1 MQHSRSGAAARLAP
15 DSGAAPSARHLVE
28 RSGELKGEL
37 VAFAQSPR
45 FARRLAA
52 RLDDA
57 ADEYGLLDESAAV
70 AVIDRFALEHRL
82 ADGRSLI
89 EHFVAQRKPPLDE
102 DERAMVLGWC
112 DAVEAIFEVDRVDG
126 DCVVLHNLLDDLVY
140 RVYSNMGQRALRQ
153 LRRKMF
159 VIGRIVP
166 VHPATDAWLVSG
178 HLALYPKSAARQ
190 IAQVAAETL
199 AAQPQLLRRNREKLE
214 HAWQMQAEDRAAFIE
229 LAGDDLVILPPKDAQ
244 QLLREHHRRRQE
256 RARAVD
262 DGTAREDAATTGP
275 GLEELS
281 RLPQELR
288 DAETTGLL
296 YDKTEGLAYY
306 ADYGRLD
313 ALFADPSLTRDR
325 SYLTQLREY
334 LNDDSVHPVAICRLV
349 QRHPEGADTVF
360 RTLLRK
366 PSFSWE
372 RDGEPLLRRHKKAH
386 YGREP
391 LPSITVV
398 GDRLA
403 ELLRGKR

>member
-1 MQHSRSGAAARLAP
+1 MTP
-15 DSGAAPSARHLVE
+15 DSGAAPSVRHLVE
-28 RSGELKGEL
+28 RSGDLKGEL

-45 FARRLAA
+45 FARRLEAQ
-52 RLDDA
+52 LDDA
-57 ADEYGLLDESAAV
+57 ADDGGLLDESGVV

-89 EHFVAQRKPPLDE
+89 EHFVAQRKPPLE
-102 DERAMVLGWC
+102 KDERAMLLGWC
-112 DAVEAIFEVDRVDG
+112 DALEAVFEVDRVDG
-126 DCVVLHNLLDDLVY
+126 DCVVLRNLFDDLFY

-153 LRRKMF
+153 VRQKMF

-178 HLALYPKSAARQ
+178 HLVLYPKSAARQ
-190 IAQVAAETL
+190 IAQLAAETL
-199 AAQPQLLRRNREKLE
+199 AARPQLLRRNREKLE
-214 HAWQMQAEDRAAFIE
+214 YAWQMQAEDRAAFIE
-229 LAGDDLVILPPKDAQ
+229 LAGDDLVILPPKEAQ

-256 RARAVD
+256 RARAT
-262 DGTAREDAATTGP
+262 DGDKAEGDAAATGP
-275 GLEELS
+275 SLEELS
-281 RLPQELR
+281 WLPQELQ

-296 YDKTEGLAYY
+296 YDETEGLSYY

-325 SYLTQLREY
+325 SYLTLLREY
-334 LNDDSVHPVAICRLV
+334 LNDDSVHPVAIRRLV

-372 RDGEPLLRRHKKAH
+372 RDGESLLRRRKKAR

-403 ELLRGKR
+403 ELLRTRR